1 MPDHICPCSHDC
13 FTCPYDDCICGDD
26 EINDMTALEI
36 AEAEARD
43 RRTERYNCEADY
55 DGEDTATEKQRKRR
69 TYRRT
74 YYYRHHHA
82 ELAKRKEKRE
92 KDRDAINA
100 KKLDY
105 YYRNKDQINQK
116 RRERRALEK
125 ARQEAENNMKTG
137 GNHGKNS

>member
-55 DGEDTATEKQRKRR
+55 DGENKKDIQQRKRR
-69 TYRRT
+69 TYKRN
-74 YYYRHHHA
+74 YYYRHHEA
-82 ELAKRKEKRE
+82 ERAKRKKKRE
-92 KDRDAINA
+92 QNREAHNA
-100 KKLDY
+100 KNMEY
-105 YYRNKDQINQK
+105 YYKNSEKINQRK
-116 RRERRALEK
+116 RERRALEK
-125 ARQEAENNMKTG
+125 ARQATSAKDNT
-137 GNHGKNS
+137 